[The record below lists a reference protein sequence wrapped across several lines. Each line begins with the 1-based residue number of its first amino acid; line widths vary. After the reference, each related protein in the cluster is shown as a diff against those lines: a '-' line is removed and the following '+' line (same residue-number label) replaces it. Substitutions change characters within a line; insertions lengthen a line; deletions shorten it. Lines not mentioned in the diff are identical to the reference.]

1 MNTMARQISNR
12 EKLIDM
18 AEEFGIA
25 QKVAIDMLRCMST
38 SDVEGFCEAQQIDLE
53 CSCRRGARDTLIE
66 MIEGGAVNLDRNAW
80 GGGLFVA
87 LVNWHTNDEIEE
99 FCDSEGY
106 EI

>member
-1 MNTMARQISNR
+1 MARQISNR

-18 AEEFGIA
+18 AEGFGLV
-25 QKVAIDMLRCMST
+25 QKVAIDMLRCMSQ
-38 SDVEGFCEAQQIDLE
+38 SDVEGFCDANQIELE
-53 CSCRRGARDTLIE
+53 CSCRRGPRDTLIGL
-66 MIEGGAVNLDRNAW
+66 IEDQVISLDRNAW
-80 GGGLFVA
+80 GGGVFVA

>member
-1 MNTMARQISNR
+1 MARQNSNR
-12 EKLIDM
+12 EKLIDI
-18 AEEFGIA
+18 AEEFGIV
-25 QKVAIDMLRCMST
+25 QTVTIDLLRCMST
-38 SDVEGFCEAQQIDLE
+38 SDVEGFCDANQIELE

-66 MIEGGAVNLDRNAW
+66 MIEDGSISLDRNAW